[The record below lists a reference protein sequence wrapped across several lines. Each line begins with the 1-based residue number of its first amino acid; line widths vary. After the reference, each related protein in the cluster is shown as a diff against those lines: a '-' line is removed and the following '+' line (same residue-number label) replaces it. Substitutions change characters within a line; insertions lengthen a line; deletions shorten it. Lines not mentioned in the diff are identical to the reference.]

1 MGARWGHRIL
11 LVVVKVDAIFLGWTS
26 PYQPVNCGREVLGE
40 GKAER
45 VVLHDRLQEE
55 TAKV

>member
-40 GKAER
+40 GVR
-45 VVLHDRLQEE
+45 
-55 TAKV
+55 